1 MGQDS
6 WSEGMREGGEAGRE
20 RAAASLPR
28 VATAATERGGL
39 RGGEQGALVLEGV
52 ERAGWVRW
60 KRRWKRSAD
69 GPVDIV
75 CVVQ

>member
-28 VATAATERGGL
+28 VATAATRARGGL

-52 ERAGWVRW
+52 ERALVV
-60 KRRWKRSAD
+60 RWKRSAA

-75 CVVQ
+75 CAVQ